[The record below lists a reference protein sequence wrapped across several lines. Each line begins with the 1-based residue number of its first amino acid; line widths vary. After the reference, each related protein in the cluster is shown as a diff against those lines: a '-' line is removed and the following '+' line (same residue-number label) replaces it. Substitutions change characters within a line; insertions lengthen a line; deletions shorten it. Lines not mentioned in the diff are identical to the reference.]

1 MFGISQILGCCFDQ
15 SAIPPPD
22 FPGQKRLNVSCSG
35 SISMTSDNSESVD
48 IQEGFT
54 LCFPVS
60 FGMSLQYPGH
70 QLQWN
75 AGINN
80 ISQQLTRTLVGTYSS
95 GIAYY
100 SYSAPGTFVEDKSA
114 SYNFNQPSLIN
125 VGLIQSESNY
135 VASDSYCGMPAFPL
149 YRQVFTAALT
159 TATNV
164 SPSIFSPAFSWLGVA
179 QKSLPGIRLKLKTGA
194 TPAGFW
200 YYSVTNGVLKIFN
213 DDPTNP
219 KSESFSGTLNQV
231 ATQINSST
239 VSTWVDSR
247 SSSFNRSG
255 EQAGVIPTGANPLA
269 YVFTGND
276 PSTMLKD
283 APQTQIIASCSE
295 PGAPSGWTTSVKV
308 AIYSRGEIL
317 PPRGIVQISG
327 FAKNETNNS
336 DVPFFINE
344 YSSAN
349 PNIGTFQ
356 NTEQGALQFLTTEYH
371 FLPGPATPSNATVD
385 PTDVGWGPKFVYE
398 DFAENVLNIEFG
410 ASGLSL
416 FSSYRRFLSSITTA
430 SSSYNYSKSYLPSQ
444 YRVSGGLPSSNPYY
458 SQVQI
463 GSCPWSWFDGLICD
477 NCGPNSGQMCSE
489 VPGWGEGCGIFAT
502 GSLVHCSGPGICNP
516 PCLGAGWSAPG
527 NCGVSCDLTLGCV
540 ASKCLNWDPSPCGG
554 QFFCGSGFA
563 TYEIGGYLTVKYPPS
578 LSLVKSQTSLGLRFT

>member
-22 FPGQKRLNVSCSG
+22 FPGQKRVNVSCSG
-35 SISMTSDNSESVD
+35 SISMSSDNSESVD
-48 IQEGFT
+48 IREGYT
-54 LCFPVS
+54 LCFPVP
-60 FGMSLQYPGH
+60 FGMSLYYPGH

-80 ISQQLTRTLVGTYSS
+80 KSQQLTRTLVGTYSS

-125 VGLIQSESNY
+125 VGLIQSEGPY
-135 VASDSYCGMPAFPL
+135 FAQDFFCGIASYPL
-149 YRQVFTAALT
+149 YREVFDTPQT
-159 TATNV
+159 TVTNV
-164 SPSIFSPAFSWLGVA
+164 SPSSFSPAFTWLGVA

-255 EQAGVIPTGANPLA
+255 EQAGVIPTGANPLT

-283 APQTQIIASCSE
+283 APQTQIIGSCSE

-308 AIYSRGEIL
+308 AIYLRGEIL

-336 DVPFFINE
+336 DAPFFINE
-344 YSSAN
+344 YSATN
-349 PNIGTFQ
+349 PNIGTFE
-356 NTEQGALQFLTTEYH
+356 NTEQGALQFLTTQYH
-371 FLPGPATPSNATVD
+371 FLPGPATPSNSTVD

-410 ASGLSL
+410 VSGLSL
-416 FSSYRRFLSSITTA
+416 FSSYRRFLSSITIT
-430 SSSYNYSKSYLPSQ
+430 SSSYNYSKSYTPSQ
-444 YRVSGGLPSSNPYY
+444 YKPNSNEIQSNPYY
-458 SQVQI
+458 SQVSI
-463 GSCPWSWFDGLICD
+463 GSCPWVWVEGVS
-477 NCGPNSGQMCSE
+477 NPNTGQLCTQL
-489 VPGWGEGCGIFAT
+489 PGWGQGCPIFAT
-502 GSLVHCSGPGICNP
+502 GELVSCTAAGDCNP
-516 PCLGAGWSAPG
+516 PCLNAGWSGPG
-527 NCGVSCDLTLGCV
+527 NCGLSCDVFFCQG
-540 ASKCLNWDPSPCGG
+540 SSCLSWDPSPCGG
-554 QFFCGSGFA
+554 QFFCGSGFVTFVEA
-563 TYEIGGYLTVKYPPS
+563 GELQVRYPPL
-578 LSLVKSQTSLGLRFT
+578 LSLVKSQTSLGLKFT